1 LAEKVLNGVVE
12 SAKFV
17 VPFQGTESDC
27 PVPQG
32 GASLALGYRIW
43 NPFRILSRLNLPVFC
58 FGYPGTGYSNFSEPS
73 LNFGR

>member
-1 LAEKVLNGVVE
+1 VVE

-27 PVPQG
+27 PVTQG

-43 NPFRILSRLNLPVFC
+43 NPFRILSRLNLPVFVL
-58 FGYPGTGYSNFSEPS
+58 GVQVPAIQISENLPPIS
-73 LNFGR
+73 GDVPE